1 MQVRV
6 GGELSGKVDITS
18 GVLQGEILSP
28 LLFILYLADIED
40 FFRRRDLRG
49 LNLDGNKDV
58 MMMLYADDLA
68 ILAETPAD
76 LKRKLKALEDFCS
89 IRDLEINV
97 SKTKIVTFRSGGRQ
111 RNVDFLYRG
120 SPIEK
125 VKSYTYLGVPF
136 SSSSLGLDAE
146 NAAIGRAAM
155 ATGTAL
161 SILSRAK
168 SDSWDGSLKLY
179 NGIVSSTLLYGSQVW
194 GIRYID
200 ALERAQTNFFKRLL
214 LLSGCTAGY
223 ALRVE
228 LGLVPLAYRV
238 VKLAIDWIVRVLDMD
253 QTRLPKVC
261 MVRLMRLYLGGASNV
276 RYNWV
281 HQLAEC
287 LGRAGIA
294 LSDDILNLNLWRNG
308 QANMLQRYR
317 EFLIA
322 EDVARLLNSSSL
334 QCPSALGRL
343 NEGCAPYLRVR
354 GAFMAGR
361 TLAQLRLASNRY

>member
-1 MQVRV
+1 
-6 GGELSGKVDITS
+6 
-18 GVLQGEILSP
+18 
-28 LLFILYLADIED
+28 
-40 FFRRRDLRG
+40 
-49 LNLDGNKDV
+49 
-58 MMMLYADDLA
+58 MLYADDLA

-76 LKRKLKALEDFCS
+76 LKRKLKPLEDFCS

-200 ALERAQTNFFKRLL
+200 ALARAQTNFFKRLL
-214 LLSGCTAGY
+214 LLPGCTAG
-223 ALRVE
+223 
-228 LGLVPLAYRV
+228 
-238 VKLAIDWIVRVLDMD
+238 
-253 QTRLPKVC
+253 
-261 MVRLMRLYLGGASNV
+261 
-276 RYNWV
+276 
-281 HQLAEC
+281 
-287 LGRAGIA
+287 
-294 LSDDILNLNLWRNG
+294 
-308 QANMLQRYR
+308 
-317 EFLIA
+317 
-322 EDVARLLNSSSL
+322 
-334 QCPSALGRL
+334 
-343 NEGCAPYLRVR
+343 
-354 GAFMAGR
+354 
-361 TLAQLRLASNRY
+361 